1 MGDIAC
7 RVMVGPDGLGGFF
20 QRQCFYDSKYK
31 LIRMIFFHVH
41 LMDLGLMQ
49 ISLEKRFR
57 ASFIMSVL
65 NISLAVPTELLPSAQ
80 RVS

>member
-1 MGDIAC
+1 
-7 RVMVGPDGLGGFF
+7 
-20 QRQCFYDSKYK
+20 
-31 LIRMIFFHVH
+31 
-41 LMDLGLMQ
+41 MQ

>member
-31 LIRMIFFHVH
+31 LIRMIFF
-41 LMDLGLMQ
+41 MC
-49 ISLEKRFR
+49 I
-57 ASFIMSVL
+57 
-65 NISLAVPTELLPSAQ
+65 
-80 RVS
+80 